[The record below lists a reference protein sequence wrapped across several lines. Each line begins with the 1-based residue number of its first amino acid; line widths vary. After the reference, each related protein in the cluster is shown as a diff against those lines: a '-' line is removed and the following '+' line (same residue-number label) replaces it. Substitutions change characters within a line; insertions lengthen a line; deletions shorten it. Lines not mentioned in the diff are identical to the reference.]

1 MADAEKE
8 TQRMSKQISRRNF
21 VASSLTAGA
30 ALTFLSGSS
39 LRAAQSPGNKIVLA
53 VAGVRSGKPGSS
65 GRGIELINKF
75 AALPGVEF
83 KYVIDVDRRY
93 LAPAAAIVEKKQGV
107 APKTETDFRRVL
119 EDKDVDALLVAT
131 PDHWHAPMATL
142 AVKAGKHVYVE
153 KPCSHNPREGEILV
167 EVARKNNRLVQMG
180 SQRRSIANVQQMVKE
195 IHEGVIGNV
204 FLAQCFYSRRRQPIG
219 FGKKVS
225 PPAELDWN
233 LWQGPAPR
241 TDYRDNLLPYN
252 WHWFWRW
259 GTGEALNNGTHLLD
273 VARWA
278 LGVTFPTKA
287 SSFGGRWHDVGLDD
301 WETPDTQEIQLEFG
315 SGRGISWFGRSC
327 STFGT
332 PGYKANGIV
341 FFGNKGMIDY
351 DGSGSYIVYDLDN
364 KPVKTVGGTD
374 GKKKTDLGNSADP
387 GLDDTHAQN
396 FLESI
401 RGNAKLN
408 APISEGYCSTL
419 LGQLGNIA
427 QRTGRSLKIDPAKG
441 HILGDSEADKLW
453 AREYEP
459 GWEPTV

>member
-1 MADAEKE
+1 
-8 TQRMSKQISRRNF
+8 MSKQISRRGF

-30 ALTFLSGSS
+30 ALTLLSGRA
-39 LRAAQSPGNKIVLA
+39 LRAAQAPGNKVVLA

-83 KYVIDVDRRY
+83 KYVVDVDRRY
-93 LAPAAAIVEKKQGV
+93 LAPAASIVEKKQGV

-119 EDKDVDALLVAT
+119 EDKDVDALLIAT

-142 AVKAGKHVYVE
+142 AAKAGKHVYVE

-219 FGKKVS
+219 FGKKVA

-301 WETPDTQEIQLEFG
+301 WEAPDTQEIQLEFG
-315 SGRGISWFGRSC
+315 PGRGISWFGRSC
-327 STFGT
+327 STFGA

-351 DGSGSYIVYDLDN
+351 DGSGTYIVYDLDN
-364 KPVKTVGGTD
+364 KPVKTVGGTA

-408 APISEGYCSTL
+408 APINEGFCSTL

-427 QRTGRSLKIDPAKG
+427 QRTGRSLKVDPATG
-441 HILGDSEADKLW
+441 HIIGDSEADKLW
-453 AREYEP
+453 TREYEP